1 MVRIS
6 PDAELGATVDHRGV
20 ETSSRYGL
28 RQISGFENRC
38 EAGRL
43 LARELEEAGTLEALV
58 GRIVVIGLA
67 RGGVEVAAEVAAAL
81 HAPLDALAV
90 RKVGHPWHP
99 EYGIGAVAPGGIEY
113 VRAHDGLADEE
124 VTEAVRVAATNAETL
139 DANLHAR
146 RAPVNVDGATCVLVD
161 DGLATGG
168 TMVAAV
174 RWARARGARRVVVAV
189 PVGADATVRSLRA
202 EEEVD
207 SVVCLVTP
215 FDLGA
220 VGFWYDDFH
229 QVSDEAVIVL
239 LAEARDREVVRRS
252 AEIAI
257 GDIRLAADLAIPATP
272 IGWVVFAHGSGS
284 GRRSARNIAV
294 AAELNRAGIAT
305 LLFDLLTQ
313 EEEELDRRN
322 VFDIELLAR
331 RLVEATR
338 WLAAD
343 PDADS
348 LPIAYFGAST
358 GAAAA
363 LLAATELGD
372 RISAV
377 VSRGGRPDLA
387 WNGLAAVRAPTL
399 LIVGGAD
406 RVVLDLNQDAAARL
420 RCPSELVV
428 VPGATHLFE
437 EPGALEQV
445 AGLATTWFTTQFSL
459 ARHSVPAAFR
469 TGGHH
474 GHQDADLAGYERAR
488 AS

>member
-1 MVRIS
+1 MVRSS
-6 PDAELGATVDHRGV
+6 PDAELGATADHRGV
-20 ETSSRYGL
+20 ETLSRDGQ
-28 RQISGFENRC
+28 RQISGFENRR

-43 LARELEEAGTLEALV
+43 LARELEDIGILDASV

-90 RKVGHPWHP
+90 RKIGHPWHP

-113 VRAHDGLADEE
+113 VRAHDGLAEEE
-124 VTEAVRVAATNAETL
+124 VTQAVRVAATNAETL

-146 RAPVNVDGATCVLVD
+146 RAPVDVDGATCVLVD

-202 EEEVD
+202 EEEVG

-257 GDIRLAADLAIPATP
+257 ADVRLAADLAIPATP

-284 GRRSARNIAV
+284 SRRSARNVAV
-294 AAELNRAGIAT
+294 ATELNQTGIAT

-313 EEEELDRRN
+313 EEELDRRN
-322 VFDIELLAR
+322 VFDVELLTR

-343 PDADS
+343 PAADP
-348 LPIAYFGAST
+348 LPIGYFGAST

-372 RISAV
+372 RIAAV

-420 RCPSELVV
+420 TCPNEVVV

-445 AGLATTWFTTQFSL
+445 AELATTWFTTQFTP
-459 ARHSVPAAFR
+459 ARHSVPVASGI
-469 TGGHH
+469 GGSH
-474 GHQDADLAGYERAR
+474 GH
-488 AS
+488 

>member
-1 MVRIS
+1 M
-6 PDAELGATVDHRGV
+6 
-20 ETSSRYGL
+20 ETLSRYGFD
-28 RQISGFENRC
+28 QVSGFANRR

-43 LARELEEAGTLEALV
+43 LARELEDARVLDASA

-99 EYGIGAVAPGGIEY
+99 EYGIGAVAPGGIAY
-113 VRAHDGLADEE
+113 IRAHDGLTEEE
-124 VTEAVRVAATNAETL
+124 VTQAVRVAAMKAETL
-139 DANLHAR
+139 DAKLHAR
-146 RAPVNVDGATCVLVD
+146 HAAVDVEGSTCIVVD

-189 PVGADATVRSLRA
+189 PVAAAATARSIEA
-202 EEEVD
+202 QKDVD
-207 SVVCLVTP
+207 SVVCLVRP
-215 FDLGA
+215 FDFGA
-220 VGFWYDDFH
+220 VGFWYRDFH
-229 QVSDEAVIVL
+229 QVSDEAVLAL
-239 LAEARDREVVRRS
+239 LAETRDQEVAHRT
-252 AEIAI
+252 AEITI
-257 GDIRLAADLAIPATP
+257 GEIRLPADLAIPAKP
-272 IGWVVFAHGSGS
+272 IGWVLFAHGSGS
-284 GRRSARNIAV
+284 SRRSVRNVAV
-294 AAELNRAGIAT
+294 ATELNQAGIAT

-313 EEEELDRRN
+313 EEELDRRN
-322 VFDIELLAR
+322 VFDVELLAR

-338 WLAAD
+338 WLAVDPAAD
-343 PDADS
+343 R

-363 LLAATELGD
+363 LLAAVELGE

-387 WNGLAAVRAPTL
+387 WNGLAAVKAPTL

-406 RVVLDLNQDAAARL
+406 RVVLDLNQAAAAQL
-420 RCPSELVV
+420 TCPNELAV

-445 AGLATTWFTTQFSL
+445 ASL
-459 ARHSVPAAFR
+459 ASAWFASQFDPAR
-469 TGGHH
+469 
-474 GHQDADLAGYERAR
+474 
-488 AS
+488 